1 MTDDALILAVTRAQR
16 GDTRAFDVLVRR
28 FQNPAVAY
36 ARTLL
41 HDPSAA
47 EDAAQEAFVQAWRDL
62 PRLTEAAAFGA
73 WLRRLVF
80 KFCDRVRRSARPTLP
95 LAETVMLPENL
106 EPARMAERADDAAR
120 VRAAIEALPC
130 PLREV
135 TLLYYLTGHD
145 IQEIAAFLSLP
156 PSTVKN
162 RLHAARKRLRKE
174 LWTMAEMILE
184 LEKPSQSEAFAGNVL
199 ARVLREF
206 QEQEAADPRT
216 VNRGLLEEGRTALF
230 QRLGND
236 APLDDETLRDGFLLL
251 WRKWDFP
258 ALSGFLM
265 RALKQPLS
273 DSETAW
279 TYLHLANAVAMSG
292 SAAGAV
298 LAHEAFEC
306 WLPGKSPRL
315 SAHWPYSPLNGP
327 VDGDAS
333 EDVYAG
339 AEVRLLFLAQS
350 GEFSTSYL
358 GVWRNNDYL
367 AKVDAVLSEIPVTP
381 GNRGRRFFVLRM
393 AANACESAGDLDRA
407 RQYIQQMHTLAAGAE
422 DEAVKAELQAKA
434 LGHDIGLAHRMK
446 DEAAF
451 ASHVA
456 EMTALLNAAEQKG
469 WGRDGWVRGERHN
482 FACQLVNGDRHDQA
496 LPLWEAN
503 AETGGQVGG
512 WGWLMYAATFWRLTQ
527 DRPRTLALLREARTY
542 DDRDMTSLFTER
554 PEFAGVRDDAE
565 FREAIGRKQTAPL

>member
-16 GDTRAFDVLVRR
+16 GDARAFDALVRR

-41 HDPSAA
+41 HDPAAA

-73 WLRRLVF
+73 WLRRIVF

-95 LAETVMLPENL
+95 LAEALPL
-106 EPARMAERADDAAR
+106 PDDQEPAWVVERADEAAR
-120 VRAAIEALPC
+120 VRAAIDALPDL
-130 PLREV
+130 LREA

-145 IQEIAAFLSLP
+145 IKEIGAFLALP

-174 LWTMAEMILE
+174 LWTMAEAILE
-184 LEKPSQSEAFAGNVL
+184 TQKPSQNEAFAENVL

-206 QEQEAADPRT
+206 QQQEAADPQM
-216 VNRGLLEEGRTALF
+216 VNRDLLEEGRTALF
-230 QRLGND
+230 QTLEKD
-236 APLDDETLRDGFLLL
+236 APLDDQTVRDGFTLL
-251 WRKWDFP
+251 WRKRDWA
-258 ALSGFLM
+258 ALAALLM
-265 RALKQPLS
+265 RYLTQPLS

-279 TYLHLANAVAMSG
+279 AYVHLANAVAMSG

-298 LAHEAFEC
+298 LAHETFER
-306 WLPGKSPRL
+306 WLPEKSLHL
-315 SAHWPYSPLNGP
+315 SAHWPYYP
-327 VDGDAS
+327 VS
-333 EDVYAG
+333 EDTPDAVYAG
-339 AEVRLLFLAQS
+339 AEVRLLFLSQS

-367 AKVDAVLSEIPVTP
+367 AKVDAVLSEIPITP
-381 GNRGRRFFVLRM
+381 RNRRQRFFVLRM
-393 AANACESAGDLDRA
+393 ASNACESTKDWDRA
-407 RQYIQQMHTLAAGAE
+407 GRYIQQMHTLAAGAE
-422 DEAVKAELQAKA
+422 NETLKAEIEAMA
-434 LGHDIGLAHRMK
+434 LGHDIGLVRRMK

-451 ASHVA
+451 TARVA
-456 EMTALLNAAEQKG
+456 EMTALLNAAEQKEPS
-469 WGRDGWVRGERHN
+469 RADWVRAERHDLGCQLVWGERH
-482 FACQLVNGDRHDQA
+482 ALA

-503 AETGGQVGG
+503 AASGGQVNG
-512 WGWLMYAATFWRLTQ
+512 WGWLMYAATLWQMTQ
-527 DRPRTLALLREARTY
+527 DRERTLALLREARAR
-542 DDRDMTSLFTER
+542 DDWDMAPLFAER

-565 FREAIGRKQTAPL
+565 FREAIGRK